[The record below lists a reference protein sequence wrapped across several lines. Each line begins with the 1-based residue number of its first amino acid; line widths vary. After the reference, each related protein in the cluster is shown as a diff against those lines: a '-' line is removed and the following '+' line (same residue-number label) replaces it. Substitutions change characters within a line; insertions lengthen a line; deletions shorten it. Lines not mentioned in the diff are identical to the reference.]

1 MSNGMCFE
9 RYYNQVGMSAST
21 ILPPPLKHDTSCL
34 MGCLLNDTVIKWAC
48 LLAAPHP
55 PLKHDTSCLP
65 HSLPTHE
72 DWYIWKKS
80 SQFIA
85 KNQSFWKHSN
95 IMRFLLAS
103 LSDPVWS
110 FNDCNIFRWYYIGK
124 FSLILEPPPLAS
136 ALSAKLPD
144 VILELKVSC
153 LKWACL
159 LAPSP
164 PQHLKHDTSCL
175 CVMGCVLNDTIIKW
189 ACLLAPSS
197 PHLWSMIP
205 LV

>member
-1 MSNGMCFE
+1 
-9 RYYNQVGMSAST
+9 MSAST

-124 FSLILEPPPLAS
+124 ISLILESPPPCVSIISKIAWCNTWTEGELLEVGMSAS
-136 ALSAKLPD
+136 T
-144 VILELKVSC
+144 I
-153 LKWACL
+153 
-159 LAPSP
+159 P
-164 PQHLKHDTSCL
+164 PHPL
-175 CVMGCVLNDTIIKW
+175 
-189 ACLLAPSS
+189 
-197 PHLWSMIP
+197 SMIP
-205 LV
+205 LVYV

>member
-1 MSNGMCFE
+1 
-9 RYYNQVGMSAST
+9 
-21 ILPPPLKHDTSCL
+21 
-34 MGCLLNDTVIKWAC
+34 MGIVLNDTVIKWAC

-153 LKWACL
+153 LKWAYL
-159 LAPSP
+159 LAPSLP
-164 PQHLKHDTSCL
+164 PTLEAWYLLFMCNWMCFERYYNQVGMSAS
-175 CVMGCVLNDTIIKW
+175 TI
-189 ACLLAPSS
+189 P

>member
-1 MSNGMCFE
+1 MGCVWYYSVIKWACLLAPSPSPPQALNNISCLIGTFFLNETVIKWTCLLAPSPPTFEAWYLVSNGLCFE
-9 RYYNQVGMSAST
+9 HYCNQVGLSAST

-110 FNDCNIFRWYYIGK
+110 FNDCNIFGWHLTRILF
-124 FSLILEPPPLAS
+124 FSTRR
-136 ALSAKLPD
+136 
-144 VILELKVSC
+144 C
-153 LKWACL
+153 F
-159 LAPSP
+159 
-164 PQHLKHDTSCL
+164 
-175 CVMGCVLNDTIIKW
+175 
-189 ACLLAPSS
+189 
-197 PHLWSMIP
+197 
-205 LV
+205 